1 MMAPVL
7 LYLESSASIFLE
19 IRGKQLSTIILACET
34 IRDEID
40 KARALTHVDHPI
52 IWVESGLHNHP
63 EKLRAVL
70 QDHLDE
76 GNGYKRVL
84 MAFGSCGNSVIGLKT
99 GNYELII
106 PRVDDC
112 ISMMIGSV
120 EKRMDIG
127 KAGGT
132 YFLTPG
138 WLRGERNIWAEYEY
152 SCDKYGKETARS
164 IMEMMLEHYVYLGL
178 VDTQSFDASQV
189 YPEIERIAKEL
200 NLEPKIIPASV
211 DYLCRLFVGPWDN
224 EQFVVVP
231 ANSVI
236 EEFALNL

>member
-1 MMAPVL
+1 M
-7 LYLESSASIFLE
+7 
-19 IRGKQLSTIILACET
+19 ILACET
-34 IRDEID
+34 IRDEIE
-40 KARALTHVDHPI
+40 RAQKLTSVDYPVV
-52 IWVESGLHNHP
+52 WVESGLHNHP
-63 EKLRAVL
+63 EKLREVL
-70 QDHLDE
+70 QEHLDA
-76 GNGYKRVL
+76 GNNYDRVL

-99 GNYELII
+99 GDYELVI

-138 WLRGERNIWAEYEY
+138 WLRGERNLWAEYEY
-152 SCDKYGKETARS
+152 SRDKYGEETARS

-178 VDTQSFDASQV
+178 VDTQSFDTEQF

-200 NLEPKIIPASV
+200 ELEPIIIPASV
-211 DYLCRLFVGPWDN
+211 DYLCDLFLGPW
-224 EQFVVVP
+224 ESERFVVVP
-231 ANSVI
+231 ANSII
-236 EEFALNL
+236 EEFSLKA